1 MVENQQMVRYLY
13 FSFIVETQKK
23 IISIFL
29 SVQLWKFNGF
39 RMINKADVLQS
50 TDKRELKNNDSK
62 CHIMNI
68 SEDKVLSIE
77 NGQIN
82 MEAFGLNDEKQVW
95 EKGEANDEGFFTLT
109 NTDTEKVLTSTYL
122 NGLSIE
128 GMLF

>member
-1 MVENQQMVRYLY
+1 
-13 FSFIVETQKK
+13 
-23 IISIFL
+23 
-29 SVQLWKFNGF
+29 
-39 RMINKADVLQS
+39 MINKADVLQS
-50 TDKRELKNNDSK
+50 TDKWELKNNDSK

-68 SEDKVLSIE
+68 SEDKVLSTE

-82 MEAFGLNDEKQVW
+82 MEAFGLNDKRQIW

-109 NTDTEKVLTSTYL
+109 NTDTEKVLTTTYL